1 MKSGLPTLLISIHS
15 PAAEAVAQ
23 ELAQILLA
31 KQIVGSGFPLTALDI
46 YAFLEFNDVSS
57 ETIASIDSEIQS
69 WILNKHRGLRL
80 RKVRGRRQ
88 KQNLGMPT
96 ESASEITYLEIRK

>member
-1 MKSGLPTLLISIHS
+1 MPSLLISIHS

-23 ELAQILLA
+23 ELGQILLA
-31 KQIVGSGFPLTALDI
+31 KQIVGAGFPLTALDI
-46 YAFLEFNDVSS
+46 YAFLEFPEVSD
-57 ETIASIDSEIQS
+57 ETTNSIESEIQS
-69 WILNKHRGLRL
+69 WVSNKHRGLRL

-96 ESASEITYLEIRK
+96 ESATDIMYLEIRK

>member
-1 MKSGLPTLLISIHS
+1 MHYLLISIHS

-23 ELAQILLA
+23 ELGQILLV
-31 KQIVGSGFPLTALDI
+31 KQIVGPGFSLTALDT
-46 YAFLEFNDVSS
+46 YAFLEFAEVSN
-57 ETIASIDSEIQS
+57 ETTDTIETEIQS
-69 WILNKHRGLRL
+69 WISNKHRGLRQ

-96 ESASEITYLEIRK
+96 EASTDIVYIEIWK